1 MIKSNQEN
9 YLIFFFF
16 IFLCFSL
23 AIHKNIFIQD
33 WSSNFDMDIIIV
45 SNSLSILN
53 NKFQSFFDHPGFTT
67 IFLFSLYLKI
77 LDFFNVLSFNLVDI
91 NQSSFLLNNIS
102 ELIFHARIFNLIS
115 IAFLLQ
121 TFFLLFQNILK
132 NKLLSFLI
140 TLALF
145 FSYDFLSYNFFP
157 VRTEIFSLLF
167 LNLMFIFIFYRISY
181 KIFFLLFGIF
191 LSLAL
196 FSKIQVV
203 LLIFVYLL
211 IFSKIDKS
219 IFFHIKKSKFFKLN
233 IILNTIFSIL
243 LYYSFRNTLDALI
256 YFFLLNSL
264 SIFFY
269 NFNKSIKFEDYI
281 FVFFGFSFLLIFI
294 KFFSYNINNINTV
307 FTPLTSSLR
316 WVQEKYLLFN
326 LFNDGVKNSIFNIE
340 LYKNLKNYLIIISYL
355 IVLFFLKFTS
365 IKQKK
370 YYYIIFISIFILWT
384 IFSMRSG
391 FLRYGI
397 YILPIFYLLFAKIL
411 TLQNFDKKKFFLIF
425 LILINLIVNFSF
437 VSHKYN
443 AGDNTRIT
451 KDLCRNK
458 ENLNS
463 KTLINYYFSINS
475 NSELNKFCTI
485 FTKLYN

>member
-1 MIKSNQEN
+1 VIKSNKEN

-23 AIHKNIFIQD
+23 AIHKDIFVQD

-77 LDFFNVLSFNLVDI
+77 LNFVNALSFNLVDI
-91 NQSSFLLNNIS
+91 NQSSFLLDNLS
-102 ELIFHARIFNLIS
+102 ELIFHLRIFNLIS
-115 IAFLLQ
+115 ISLLLH
-121 TFFLLFQNILK
+121 TFFLLFQNIIK
-132 NKLLSFLI
+132 NKLLSFLA

-167 LNLMFIFIFYRISY
+167 LNLMFISTFYRRFN
-181 KIFFLLFGIF
+181 KIFFLFFGIL
-191 LSLAL
+191 LSFAL
-196 FSKIQVV
+196 FSKMQVI

-219 IFFHIKKSKFFKLN
+219 TLFHIKKSKFFRLN
-233 IILNTIFSIL
+233 IILNIILSIF
-243 LYYSFRNTLDALI
+243 LYYTFHNILDALI
-256 YFFLLNSL
+256 YFFLLNTL
-264 SIFFY
+264 NIFFY
-269 NFNKSIKFEDYI
+269 NLNKSIKFENYFFI
-281 FVFFGFSFLLIFI
+281 FLGFSFLSIFI
-294 KFFSYNINNINTV
+294 NFFGYDINNINTV

-316 WVQEKYLLFN
+316 WAQEKYLLSN
-326 LFNDGVKNSIFNIE
+326 LFNEGVQISIFKIE
-340 LYKNLKNYLIIISYL
+340 FFKSFKNYLIITSYL
-355 IVLFFLKFTS
+355 IFLFFLNFKS
-365 IKQKK
+365 IEQKK
-370 YYYIIFISIFILWT
+370 YYYVIFISILILWT
-384 IFSMRSG
+384 IFSIRSG

-411 TLQNFDKKKFFLIF
+411 TLQNFDNKKKFLIV
-425 LILINLIVNFSF
+425 LILINLFVNFSF
-437 VSHKYN
+437 VSNKYEIK
-443 AGDNTRIT
+443 DNINIA

-463 KTLINYYFSINS
+463 KSLIKYYFSIN
-475 NSELNKFCTI
+475 NNIELNKFCRN

>member
-1 MIKSNQEN
+1 MIKNNQEN

-67 IFLFSLYLKI
+67 IFFFSLYLKF
-77 LDFFNVLSFNLVDI
+77 LNFLNVLSFNLVDI

-115 IAFLLQ
+115 IALLLQ
-121 TFFLLFQNILK
+121 TFLLLFQNILK

-145 FSYDFLSYNFFP
+145 FSYDFLSYNFFS

-167 LNLMFIFIFYRISY
+167 VNLMFIFIFYRISN
-181 KIFFLLFGIF
+181 KIFFLIFGIL

-196 FSKIQVV
+196 FSKIQVI
-203 LLIFVYLL
+203 LLIFIYLL

-219 IFFHIKKSKFFKLN
+219 IFFHVKKSKFFRLNFILN
-233 IILNTIFSIL
+233 IIFSIF
-243 LYYSFRNTLDALI
+243 LYFTFHNILDTLI
-256 YFFLLNSL
+256 YFFLLNAIN
-264 SIFFY
+264 IFFY
-269 NFNKSIKFEDYI
+269 NYNKSIKFEDYI
-281 FVFFGFSFLLIFI
+281 FVFLGFSVLFIFI
-294 KFFSYNINNINTV
+294 KLFSYDINNINTV

-326 LFNDGVKNSIFNIE
+326 LFNDGVQNSIFNTE
-340 LYKNLKNYLIIISYL
+340 LYKNFKNYLIIISYL
-355 IVLFFLKFTS
+355 IVLFFLKLKS

-370 YYYIIFISIFILWT
+370 YYYVIFISIFILWT

-391 FLRYGI
+391 FFRYGI

-411 TLQNFDKKKFFLIF
+411 TLQNFNKKKNFLIF

-443 AGDNTRIT
+443 AGDNLKIT
-451 KDLCRNK
+451 KNLCRDK

-463 KTLINYYFSINS
+463 KALIYYYFSINS
-475 NSELNKFCTI
+475 NSELNKFCAI